1 MSKMTKIKIT
11 IGEYLFEAVLLT
23 KEAPTT
29 CTEFLKL
36 LPFKQK
42 IIQARWSGQSAW
54 IPLGDFKLNVD
65 HENQTSTPKEGE
77 ILFYPGGIS
86 ETEILFPYGKTIF
99 ACKDGVISGN
109 YFLKIT
115 TGKENLE
122 KLGDLVLWHG
132 AQDVLFEKII

>member
-1 MSKMTKIKIT
+1 MSLIKIQVAT
-11 IGEYLFEAVLLT
+11 YTFKAKLLT
-23 KEAPTT
+23 ELAPQT
-29 CTEFLKL
+29 CREFLKL

-54 IPLGDFKLNVD
+54 IPLGDLKLNVTL
-65 HENQTSTPKEGE
+65 ENETSHPTAGE

-109 YFLKIT
+109 SFLKIIE
-115 TGKENLE
+115 GHE
-122 KLGDLVLWHG
+122 KLSELVELILWQG
-132 AQDVLFEKII
+132 AQDILFEQF